1 MSNMREI
8 RERIKSINDIM
19 KITNAM
25 YLISSSKLKKAKK
38 DLAATEPYFDKLLYA
53 MRSILSRA
61 PEDIDMRFFDTRT
74 EIPADKRKK
83 AFIIITA
90 DKGMCGSYNHNVIKR
105 AEAEMEQ
112 CEYARLFVM
121 GQVGRMYFQRKAR
134 EGELDV
140 DAEFIQTTQNPTLY
154 RAMKIA
160 VLMMELFEQK
170 KVDDVY
176 IVYTKMLNS
185 MTFEP
190 KVQQLL
196 PLNVNNFVTSEED
209 VTRHHEATFYPTVE
223 AVMEHL
229 TPNFMKGLIYGA
241 MVESFCSEQQAR
253 MSAMDSATTSAK
265 DMLQTLSLQYN
276 RARQAAITQEIT
288 EISSGAE
295 AGFGCTDNR
304 SSNSLCPLP
313 SQCNLLHFYTVMLCY
328 FCNTADDLHILF
340 FCTVIFS
347 HCNPVSFAAAGVCC
361 PSWTNQMSRCQRTV
375 WH

>member
-196 PLNVNNFVTSEED
+196 PLNVNNFVTSEKD

-295 AGFGCTDNR
+295 A
-304 SSNSLCPLP
+304 SK
-313 SQCNLLHFYTVMLCY
+313 
-328 FCNTADDLHILF
+328 
-340 FCTVIFS
+340 
-347 HCNPVSFAAAGVCC
+347 
-361 PSWTNQMSRCQRTV
+361 
-375 WH
+375 

>member
-196 PLNVNNFVTSEED
+196 PLNVNNFVTSEEG

-295 AGFGCTDNR
+295 A
-304 SSNSLCPLP
+304 
-313 SQCNLLHFYTVMLCY
+313 
-328 FCNTADDLHILF
+328 AK
-340 FCTVIFS
+340 
-347 HCNPVSFAAAGVCC
+347 
-361 PSWTNQMSRCQRTV
+361 
-375 WH
+375 

>member
-8 RERIKSINDIM
+8 RDRIKSINDIM

-61 PEDIDMRFFDTRT
+61 PEDIDMRFFDGRP
-74 EIPADKRKK
+74 EITADKRKK

-90 DKGMCGSYNHNVIKR
+90 DKGMCGSYNHNVIKK
-105 AEAEMEQ
+105 AESEMEQ
-112 CEYARLFVM
+112 CESAHLFVM

-134 EGELDV
+134 AGEL
-140 DAEFIQTTQNPTLY
+140 QTTQNPTLY

-160 VLMMELFEQK
+160 VQMLELFEQK

-190 KVQQLL
+190 KVQRLL
-196 PLNVNNFVTSEED
+196 PLNVHNFVTSD
-209 VTRHHEATFYPTVE
+209 ADITRHHEATFYPTVE

-253 MSAMDSATTSAK
+253 MTAMDSATTSAK
-265 DMLQTLSLQYN
+265 DMLQSLSLQYN

-288 EISSGAE
+288 EVVSGA
-295 AGFGCTDNR
+295 
-304 SSNSLCPLP
+304 NS
-313 SQCNLLHFYTVMLCY
+313 
-328 FCNTADDLHILF
+328 A
-340 FCTVIFS
+340 
-347 HCNPVSFAAAGVCC
+347 
-361 PSWTNQMSRCQRTV
+361 R
-375 WH
+375 

>member
-1 MSNMREI
+1 ML
-8 RERIKSINDIM
+8 DC
-19 KITNAM
+19 
-25 YLISSSKLKKAKK
+25 
-38 DLAATEPYFDKLLYA
+38 LLWD
-53 MRSILSRA
+53 RS
-61 PEDIDMRFFDTRT
+61 
-74 EIPADKRKK
+74 
-83 AFIIITA
+83 
-90 DKGMCGSYNHNVIKR
+90 
-105 AEAEMEQ
+105 AECIFSGKQ
-112 CEYARLFVM
+112 
-121 GQVGRMYFQRKAR
+121 
-134 EGELDV
+134 GELDV

-196 PLNVNNFVTSEED
+196 PLNVNNFVTSEQD

-295 AGFGCTDNR
+295 A
-304 SSNSLCPLP
+304 
-313 SQCNLLHFYTVMLCY
+313 
-328 FCNTADDLHILF
+328 AK
-340 FCTVIFS
+340 
-347 HCNPVSFAAAGVCC
+347 
-361 PSWTNQMSRCQRTV
+361 
-375 WH
+375 

>member
-209 VTRHHEATFYPTVE
+209 EN
-223 AVMEHL
+223 L
-229 TPNFMKGLIYGA
+229 SI
-241 MVESFCSEQQAR
+241 
-253 MSAMDSATTSAK
+253 SANAK
-265 DMLQTLSLQYN
+265 S
-276 RARQAAITQEIT
+276 
-288 EISSGAE
+288 
-295 AGFGCTDNR
+295 
-304 SSNSLCPLP
+304 
-313 SQCNLLHFYTVMLCY
+313 
-328 FCNTADDLHILF
+328 
-340 FCTVIFS
+340 
-347 HCNPVSFAAAGVCC
+347 
-361 PSWTNQMSRCQRTV
+361 
-375 WH
+375 

>member
-53 MRSILSRA
+53 MRSILS
-61 PEDIDMRFFDTRT
+61 RT

-295 AGFGCTDNR
+295 A
-304 SSNSLCPLP
+304 
-313 SQCNLLHFYTVMLCY
+313 
-328 FCNTADDLHILF
+328 AK
-340 FCTVIFS
+340 
-347 HCNPVSFAAAGVCC
+347 
-361 PSWTNQMSRCQRTV
+361 
-375 WH
+375 